1 MTNFEHIDKDELAE
15 ALGETE
21 SCKYCSYFCEPECED
36 IPIYESPPCAD
47 GIRKW
52 FDEESPYDD

>member
-1 MTNFEHIDKDELAE
+1 MTNFEAMDKDKLA
-15 ALGETE
+15 ADLGDG
-21 SCKYCSYFCEPECED
+21 SYCDYCLYDGKPECDD
-36 IPIYESPPCAD
+36 IPFTDTPCAD